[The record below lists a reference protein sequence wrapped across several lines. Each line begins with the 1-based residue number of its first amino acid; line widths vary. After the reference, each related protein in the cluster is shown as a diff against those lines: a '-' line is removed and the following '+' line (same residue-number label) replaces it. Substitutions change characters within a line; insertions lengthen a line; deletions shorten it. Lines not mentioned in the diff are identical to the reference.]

1 MQAGANLRGAL
12 FGCAGVG
19 GAVLCYLIAKKLG
32 DYKVVW
38 EEVNIKRYQYRQIN
52 SRLESLKAMVEMEM
66 QAGVQ
71 LIRMPERAIIVLLAV
86 IVGFGSML
94 VAYLLV
100 ARG

>member
-1 MQAGANLRGAL
+1 M
-12 FGCAGVG
+12 
-19 GAVLCYLIAKKLG
+19 LCYLIAKKLG

-86 IVGFGSML
+86 IVGFGSVL